1 MEETKVEEL
10 EKEAEV
16 FSYKLYHS
24 KAWNPS
30 EDMLV
35 KAYLAGAE
43 PREKRI
49 AELEAQI
56 EEMKCCGNCAKYN
69 SGYGENP
76 CKIGASMICGEWET
90 SIGKF

>member
-1 MEETKVEEL
+1 MEETKVEEV
-10 EKEAEV
+10 ETVESVEDTA
-16 FSYKLYHS
+16 YKLYHS

-69 SGYGENP
+69 TVLSFCQLRLTE
-76 CKIGASMICGEWET
+76 
-90 SIGKF
+90 KFYAVLPFSK